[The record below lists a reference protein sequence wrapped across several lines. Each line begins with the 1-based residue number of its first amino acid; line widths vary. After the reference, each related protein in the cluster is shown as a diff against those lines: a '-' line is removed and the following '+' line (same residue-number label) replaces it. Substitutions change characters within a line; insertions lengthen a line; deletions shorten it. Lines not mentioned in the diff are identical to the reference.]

1 VATVAAVP
9 APVVPVPD
17 PAAVA
22 DALDRRIRAL
32 PYPDPP
38 VDEVR
43 RLRRAASQE
52 LRRAPGPDVVAV
64 AVALRDRQ
72 RWVAYELVYH
82 HPAAREGVGEAEV
95 VALGRGIDGWVAVDT
110 FGRYVSGPAWGR
122 RQVSD
127 DLVQGWT
134 RSDDR
139 WWRRA
144 ALVSAV
150 MLNLRAAGG
159 TGDTART
166 LDICARLVADRDD
179 MVVKALSWAL
189 RSLVEW
195 DPDAVR
201 GFLAAHAGDVA
212 ARARR
217 ETLHKLDTG
226 RKSGK
231 PRR

>member
-1 VATVAAVP
+1 VSCVAVAAG
-9 APVVPVPD
+9 PVPIPD
-17 PAAVA
+17 PRAVA
-22 DALDRRIRAL
+22 DALDEQIRAL
-32 PYPDPP
+32 PWADPP
-38 VDEVR
+38 VDEMR
-43 RLRRAASQE
+43 RLRRAVSQD
-52 LRRAPGPDVVAV
+52 LRPAPGPDVLAV
-64 AVALRDRQ
+64 ALALRDRQ

-82 HPAAREGVGEAEV
+82 HRAARVGIGEAEV
-95 VALGRGIDGWVAVDT
+95 VALGQGLDGWVAVDT

-122 RQVSD
+122 RQISD
-127 DLVQGWT
+127 ELVRGWT

-144 ALVSAV
+144 ALVSAA

-159 TGDTART
+159 TGDTDRT
-166 LDICARLVADRDD
+166 LDICTRLVADRDD

-201 GFLAAHAGDVA
+201 GFLADHAGGVP

-217 ETLHKLDTG
+217 ETVHKLDTG
-226 RKSGK
+226 VKSGK
-231 PRR
+231 RRR